1 MSLRGADHQVFFD
14 RTDLPAG
21 ETYDVRILDA
31 IEASDL
37 FVFLISPE
45 SLEVGAYALTE
56 LGFARRKWRNPNRK
70 VLPVLIRP
78 VPLDSV
84 PLYLRA
90 VTVLQPRGDLP
101 AEVTASVQSMASWR
115 RLWRPAI
122 AAGLA
127 MLVVAG
133 GIGIVYLSQQV
144 EYSDCKRA
152 AADAAN
158 AASRVLDLLTEASVA
173 EELLAERIEAAS
185 SKPLQAW
192 RTGSEVSSSQQLE
205 WDREVMALNWQM
217 HRLSTENNG
226 RLRKLAEA
234 AARNDEA
241 FRQTCAAEPA
251 ADSSSWRQ
259 ILGAEI
265 VKRDDA
271 EGLAVKLRAE
281 AAEIAE

>member
-101 AEVTASVQSMASWR
+101 AEVTAAVQSMASWR

-251 ADSSSWRQ
+251 ADSPSWRQ

-281 AAEIAE
+281 AAEISE